1 VRLPS
6 RLTVLTTALVVLLPV
21 LAVLQF
27 RWLGQLSAAERDR
40 MQRNLATAAGQFR
53 EAFDGEIVRAFASL
67 QVDSAIV
74 RDQAWTRYAERYAA
88 WTSTAPLPGLISNVF
103 LIDAEKGDV
112 RLRRWNTQ
120 ARVFEP
126 AEWSGPI
133 ASSRE
138 HFKSALAA
146 FAAGE
151 PPRREAAPFRN
162 EDSLLVAP
170 LINVHIGTS
179 AESEVRG
186 PLVSLFGFTVLQLDM
201 LIIEQQV
208 LPELTRRH
216 FHRDESDAYRVA
228 IVDADDPR
236 KVIYRSSPEA
246 PTDPARAEIN
256 EPLFAAQR
264 DPMVFLARGG
274 APRAMHQAHNVLVS
288 VIRERR
294 GNGTFEARV
303 AAAGGASWRLLVQ
316 HERGSLDAA
325 VTSVRRRNLVISSGI
340 MLLMA
345 VSIGLLAL
353 SSRRA
358 QHLAR
363 QQMEFVAG
371 VSHELRTPVAVIR
384 SAGENLAQG
393 VVFDNDRVRK
403 YGDAIHAE
411 SLRLGEMV
419 ERVLQFAGI
428 DSGRPLARTPLAIE
442 PLISDAV
449 DATLHT
455 AGRFT
460 VDRHVAPD
468 LPPVAG
474 DAALLRSA
482 IGNLIANAAK
492 YGGPDR
498 WIGVRA
504 DTSSDSRDVRIT
516 VSDHGSGISSADLPH
531 IFDPFYRG
539 SDATAR
545 QVQGSGLG
553 LALVRRIAEAHGGR
567 VTVVTHEGAG
577 TAFTLHV
584 PAAAGHAA
592 TSLGDL
598 EPAID
603 PTR

>member
-1 VRLPS
+1 
-6 RLTVLTTALVVLLPV
+6 VLTAALLVLLPV

-40 MQRNLATAAGQFR
+40 MQRNLVNAAGQFR
-53 EAFDGEIVRAFASL
+53 ESFDGEIVRAFASL

-74 RDQAWTRYAERYAA
+74 RDEAWTRYAERYAA
-88 WTSTAPLPGLISNVF
+88 WANTAPFPGLISNVF
-103 LIDAEKGDV
+103 LIDADKGDV

-120 ARVFEP
+120 ARTFER
-126 AEWSGPI
+126 AEWAAPI

-151 PPRREAAPFRN
+151 PPRREAPPFRN
-162 EDSLLVAP
+162 EDSLLIAP
-170 LINVHIGTS
+170 LINVHIGP
-179 AESEVRG
+179 AAASEMRG

-201 LIIEQQV
+201 PLIEQQV
-208 LPELTRRH
+208 LPELTRKH
-216 FHRDESDAYRVA
+216 FRRDDTDAYRVA

-274 APRAMHQAHNVLVS
+274 TPRAMHQAHDVLVS

-345 VSIGLLAL
+345 VSIGLLAV

-358 QHLAR
+358 QRLAR

-384 SAGENLAQG
+384 SAGENLAHG
-393 VVFDNDRVRK
+393 VVGDPERVRK

-411 SLRLGEMV
+411 ALRLGEMV

-428 DSGRPLARTPLAIE
+428 ESGRPLTRAALAIE
-442 PLISDAV
+442 PLISEAV
-449 DATLHT
+449 DATLPT
-455 AGRFT
+455 ATGFT
-460 VDRHVAPD
+460 VDCHVDAN

-474 DAALLRSA
+474 DAAMLRSA

-492 YGGPDR
+492 YGGADR
-498 WIGVRA
+498 WIGLRA
-504 DTSSDSRDVRIT
+504 ETSSDRREVRII
-516 VSDHGSGISSADLPH
+516 VSDHGSGIAAADLPH

-539 SDATAR
+539 SDATVR

-567 VTVVTHEGAG
+567 VTVITREGAG
-577 TAFTLHV
+577 ATFTLHL
-584 PAAAGHAA
+584 PATAAHAAA
-592 TSLGDL
+592 SLGEL
-598 EPAID
+598 RPD
-603 PTR
+603 PLVIGD